1 MCKKGLSSVS
11 DSILI
16 EEELYDYIFAA
27 PHQKLPEKIEAK
39 TRLHLLDTLVAII
52 SGMTLPPGEVASDFA
67 RSLPSEPAC
76 TLIGTSR
83 KVGAF
88 EAALVNG
95 MIAHADE
102 TDDSHLA
109 GRFHPGCAVVPAAIA
124 AAETSNASSEVLLR
138 AIALG
143 YEIGARCNMALG
155 VRDPS
160 KAKFSTH
167 CFGGLFG
174 AAASSSACLNL
185 ERGEINSLMSFTVQQ
200 ASGLPYWNRDPDHIE
215 KAFVFGGKGARD
227 GLYSAFFAKS
237 KMTSPPNPLT
247 GERGLFAC
255 FAEDPAP
262 EKLTDR
268 LGDVFEIDNASIKKW
283 CVGSPMQS
291 VLDALE
297 TIASQQTLDPNCIE
311 KIHLTMPS
319 DRIHI
324 IDNASMPT
332 VCLQHLVALMIF
344 RADCTFADAHDE
356 SLMNNPEILN
366 IRKKIELIK
375 SDALASARPAR
386 QSIVTIKLKSGGELK
401 HHAKVVHGTPQRPMT
416 ANDVAL
422 KASSILSSVSHQDFS
437 ELIDMCL
444 EKKSFSIGELLKCC
458 EMTS

>member
-1 MCKKGLSSVS
+1 MFSSP
-11 DSILI
+11 LI
-16 EEELYDYIFAA
+16 EEKLYDYIFVA
-27 PHQKLPEKIEAK
+27 PQQKLPEKTEAK

-52 SGMTLPPGEVASDFA
+52 SGMTLPPGSVASSFVQP
-67 RSLPSEPAC
+67 LPSKSSC
-76 TLIGTSR
+76 TLIGSSR
-83 KVGAF
+83 RAGVF

-95 MIAHADE
+95 MLAHADE

-109 GRFHPGCAVVPAAIA
+109 GRFHPGCAVIPAAIA
-124 AAETSNASSEVLLR
+124 AAEINNASSEVLLR

-143 YEIGARCNMALG
+143 YDIGARCNMALN

-185 ERGEINSLMSFTVQQ
+185 NREEINSLISFTVQQ

-255 FAEDPAP
+255 FAEDPQP
-262 EKLTDR
+262 KKLVDR

-283 CVGSPMQS
+283 CVGSPIQS

-297 TIASQQTLDPNCIE
+297 ILISKHALDPAGVE
-311 KIHLTMPS
+311 KVSLTMPS

-332 VCLQHLVALMIF
+332 VCLQHLVALMILKG
-344 RADCTFADAHDE
+344 DCTFSEAHDE
-356 SLMNNPEILN
+356 SLMTNSEILK
-366 IRKKIELIK
+366 IRGKIEIIK
-375 SDALASARPAR
+375 SDELVSARPAR
-386 QSIVTIKLKSGGELK
+386 QSIVNIKLSGGKELK

-416 ANDVAL
+416 EEDVAK
-422 KASSILSSVSHQDFS
+422 KATSILGSVSSKDFS
-437 ELIDMCL
+437 QLIEICL
-444 EKKSFSIGELLKCC
+444 ERKRFSINDLLKSC
-458 EMTS
+458 ELVS

>member
-1 MCKKGLSSVS
+1 MSGSL
-11 DSILI
+11 LI
-16 EEELYDYIFAA
+16 EEKLYDYIFAA
-27 PHQKLPEKIEAK
+27 PQQKLPEKTEAK

-52 SGMTLPPGEVASDFA
+52 SGTTLPSGEVASGFA
-67 RSLPSEPAC
+67 RSLPSKPAC

-83 KVGAF
+83 RIGVF

-95 MIAHADE
+95 MLAHADE

-124 AAETSNASSEVLLR
+124 AAETNNTSSEVLLR

-143 YEIGARCNMALG
+143 YDVGARCNMALN

-185 ERGEINSLMSFTVQQ
+185 DRKEINSLMSFTVQQ

-227 GLYSAFFAKS
+227 GLYSAFFATS
-237 KMTSPPNPLT
+237 KMTSPPDPLT

-255 FAEDPAP
+255 FAEAP
-262 EKLTDR
+262 QPNKLVDR

-283 CVGSPMQS
+283 CVGSPIQS
-291 VLDALE
+291 VLDAIEIL
-297 TIASQQTLDPNCIE
+297 IAEHPIDPAGIE
-311 KIHLTMPS
+311 KVSLTMPS

-324 IDNASMPT
+324 IDDASMPT
-332 VCLQHLVALMIF
+332 VCLQHLVALMIL
-344 RADCTFADAHDE
+344 RGDCTFSEAHDE
-356 SLMNNPEILN
+356 SLMTNSEILK
-366 IRKKIELIK
+366 IRGKIEIIK
-375 SDALASARPAR
+375 SDVLVSARPAR
-386 QSIVTIKLKSGGELK
+386 QSIVNIKLSSGRELE

-416 ANDVAL
+416 KENVAK
-422 KASSILSSVSHQDFS
+422 KASSILASVSSQDFS
-437 ELIDMCL
+437 QLIDLCL
-444 EKKSFSIGELLKCC
+444 DRKQFSIEELLNSCKI
-458 EMTS
+458 M

>member
-1 MCKKGLSSVS
+1 MS
-11 DSILI
+11 DPILI
-16 EEELYDYIFAA
+16 EEKLYDYIFAA
-27 PHQKLPEKIEAK
+27 PHQELPEKIESK

-52 SGMTLPPGEVASDFA
+52 SGMTLPPGEIASGFA
-67 RSLPSEPAC
+67 RSFPSKPAC

-83 KVGAF
+83 KVGVF

-95 MIAHADE
+95 MLAHADE

-109 GRFHPGCAVVPAAIA
+109 GRFHPGCAIVPAAIA
-124 AAETSNASSEVLLR
+124 AAETSDASSEVLLR
-138 AIALG
+138 GIALG
-143 YEIGARCNMALG
+143 YEIGARCNMALN

-174 AAASSSACLNL
+174 AAASSSACLNFNR
-185 ERGEINSLMSFTVQQ
+185 EEINSLMSFTVQQ

-255 FAEDPAP
+255 FAEDPEP
-262 EKLTDR
+262 NKLVDR

-283 CVGSPMQS
+283 CVGSPIQS

-297 TIASQQTLDPNCIE
+297 TIISQHELDPASIE
-311 KIHLTMPS
+311 KISLTMPS

-324 IDNASMPT
+324 VDNAAMPT
-332 VCLQHLVALMIF
+332 VCLQHLVALMILRGECAF
-344 RADCTFADAHDE
+344 SAAHDE
-356 SLMNNPEILN
+356 SLMTNSEILQV
-366 IRKKIELIK
+366 RGKIEIIK
-375 SDALASARPAR
+375 SDVLVNAKPAR
-386 QSIVTIKLKSGGELK
+386 QSIVNIKLSSGRELK

-416 ANDVAL
+416 KEDVAR
-422 KASSILSSVSHQDFS
+422 KATSILGSVSSQDFS
-437 ELIDMCL
+437 QLIDICL
-444 EKKSFSIGELLKCC
+444 EHKKFSIKKLLKSC
-458 EMTS
+458 ELVP

>member
-1 MCKKGLSSVS
+1 MS
-11 DSILI
+11 DSPLI
-16 EEELYDYIFAA
+16 EEKLYDYVFAA
-27 PHQKLPEKIEAK
+27 PQQKLPEKTEAK

-52 SGMTLPPGEVASDFA
+52 SGMTLPPGVVASGFVQ
-67 RSLPSEPAC
+67 SLPSKPSC
-76 TLIGTSR
+76 TLIGSSR
-83 KVGAF
+83 RAGIF

-95 MIAHADE
+95 MLAHADE

-124 AAETSNASSEVLLR
+124 AAEINNVSSEVLLR

-143 YEIGARCNMALG
+143 YDIGARFNMALN

-185 ERGEINSLMSFTVQQ
+185 NRKEINSLMSFTVQQ

-255 FAEDPAP
+255 FAEDPQP
-262 EKLTDR
+262 KKLVDR

-283 CVGSPMQS
+283 CVGSPIQS

-297 TIASQQTLDPNCIE
+297 ILISEHAIDPAGIE
-311 KIHLTMPS
+311 KVSLTMPS

-324 IDNASMPT
+324 IDDASMPT
-332 VCLQHLVALMIF
+332 VCLQHLVSLMIL
-344 RADCTFADAHDE
+344 RGDCTFSEAHDE
-356 SLMNNPEILN
+356 SLMTNSEILK
-366 IRKKIELIK
+366 IRGKIEIIK
-375 SDALASARPAR
+375 SDDLVSARPER
-386 QSIVTIKLKSGGELK
+386 QSIINIKLSGGKELK

-416 ANDVAL
+416 EEDVAK
-422 KASSILSSVSHQDFS
+422 KATSILGSVYSKDFS
-437 ELIDMCL
+437 QLIEICL
-444 EKKSFSIGELLKCC
+444 ERKKFSINNLLKSC
-458 EMTS
+458 ELVS

>member
-1 MCKKGLSSVS
+1 MS
-11 DSILI
+11 DPTLI
-16 EEELYDYIFAA
+16 EEKLYDYIFAA

-52 SGMTLPPGEVASDFA
+52 SGLTLPPGKVASDFA
-67 RSLPSEPAC
+67 RSMPSEPTC

-83 KVGAF
+83 KVGAL

-109 GRFHPGCAVVPAAIA
+109 GRFHPGCAIVPAAIA
-124 AAETSNASSEVLLR
+124 AAETGNVSSQVLLR

-143 YEIGARCNMALG
+143 YEVGARCNMALG
-155 VRDPS
+155 VRNPS
-160 KAKFSTH
+160 KARFSTH

-174 AAASSSACLNL
+174 AAASASACMNL

-227 GLYSAFFAKS
+227 GLYSALFAKA

-247 GERGLFAC
+247 GERGLLEC

-297 TIASQQTLDPNCIE
+297 AIMADQTLDPDGIQ
-311 KIHLTMPS
+311 KISLTMPS

-324 IDNASMPT
+324 VDNASMPT
-332 VCLQHLVALMIF
+332 VCLQHLVALMILRGECAF
-344 RADCTFADAHDE
+344 TDAHDE
-356 SLMNNPEILN
+356 SLMTYPAILK
-366 IRKKIELIK
+366 IREKIEVIK
-375 SDALASARPAR
+375 SDTLATAKPAR
-386 QSIVTIKLKSGGELK
+386 QSIVNIKLSSGNELM
-401 HHAKVVHGTPQRPMT
+401 HHAKVVHGTPQRPMSKE
-416 ANDVAL
+416 DVAK
-422 KASSILSSVSHQDFS
+422 KATSILSSVSSKDFS
-437 ELIDMCL
+437 QLVDICL
-444 EKKSFSIGELLKCC
+444 EQKQFSIEELLKSC
-458 EMTS
+458 EAVF

>member
-1 MCKKGLSSVS
+1 MS
-11 DSILI
+11 DPILI
-16 EEELYDYIFAA
+16 EEKLYDYIFAA
-27 PHQKLPEKIEAK
+27 PHQELPEKIESK
-39 TRLHLLDTLVAII
+39 TRVHLLDTLVAII
-52 SGMTLPPGEVASDFA
+52 SGTTLLPGKVATNFVGSI
-67 RSLPSEPAC
+67 PSKPTC
-76 TLIGTSR
+76 TLIGTPK
-83 KVGAF
+83 KVGVF

-109 GRFHPGCAVVPAAIA
+109 GRFHPGCAIVPAAIA
-124 AAETSNASSEVLLR
+124 AAETANASSEVLLR

-174 AAASSSACLNL
+174 AAASSSACLGL
-185 ERGEINSLMSFTVQQ
+185 EREEINSLMSFTVQQ

-237 KMTSPPNPLT
+237 KMTSPPNPFT
-247 GERGLFAC
+247 GKRGLFAC
-255 FAEDPAP
+255 FAEDPEP

-297 TIASQQTLDPNCIE
+297 TIASKQSFDTDFIE
-311 KIHLTMPS
+311 KISLTMPS

-324 IDNASMPT
+324 VDNASMPT

-344 RADCTFADAHDE
+344 TGDCKFADAHDE
-356 SLMNNPEILN
+356 SLMTNPGILK
-366 IRKKIELIK
+366 IREKIEVIK
-375 SDALASARPAR
+375 SDALARAKPAR
-386 QSIVTIKLKSGGELK
+386 QSIVNIKLSNGDELS
-401 HHAKVVHGTPQRPMT
+401 HHAKVVHGTPQRPM
-416 ANDVAL
+416 NREDVA
-422 KASSILSSVSHQDFS
+422 KKTTSILSSVSNKDFS
-437 ELIDMCL
+437 RLLDICL
-444 EKKSFSIGELLKCC
+444 EQKKFSIAELLKSC
-458 EMTS
+458 EIAH

>member
-1 MCKKGLSSVS
+1 MFSSQ
-11 DSILI
+11 LI
-16 EEELYDYIFAA
+16 EEKLYDYIFAA
-27 PHQKLPEKIEAK
+27 PQQKLPEKTEAK

-52 SGMTLPPGEVASDFA
+52 SGMTLPPGSVASSFVQP
-67 RSLPSEPAC
+67 LPSKSSC
-76 TLIGTSR
+76 TLIGSSR
-83 KVGAF
+83 RAGVF

-95 MIAHADE
+95 MLAHADE

-109 GRFHPGCAVVPAAIA
+109 GRFHPGCGVIPAAIA
-124 AAETSNASSEVLLR
+124 AAEINNASSEVLLR

-143 YEIGARCNMALG
+143 YDIGARCNMALN

-185 ERGEINSLMSFTVQQ
+185 NREEINSLMSFTVQQ

-255 FAEDPAP
+255 FAEDPQP
-262 EKLTDR
+262 KKLVDR

-283 CVGSPMQS
+283 CVGSPIQS

-297 TIASQQTLDPNCIE
+297 ILISKHALDPAGVE
-311 KIHLTMPS
+311 KVSLTMPS

-332 VCLQHLVALMIF
+332 VCLQHLVALMILKG
-344 RADCTFADAHDE
+344 DCTFSEAHDE
-356 SLMNNPEILN
+356 SLMTNSEILK
-366 IRKKIELIK
+366 IRGKIEIIK
-375 SDALASARPAR
+375 SDELVSARPAR
-386 QSIVTIKLKSGGELK
+386 QSIVNIKLSGGKELK

-416 ANDVAL
+416 EEDVAK
-422 KASSILSSVSHQDFS
+422 KATSILGSVSSKDFS
-437 ELIDMCL
+437 QLIEICL
-444 EKKSFSIGELLKCC
+444 ERKRFSINDLLKSC
-458 EMTS
+458 ELVS

>member
-1 MCKKGLSSVS
+1 VS
-11 DSILI
+11 GSPMI
-16 EEELYDYIFAA
+16 EEKICDYIFAA
-27 PHQKLPEKIEAK
+27 PQQKLPEKTEAK

-52 SGMTLPPGEVASDFA
+52 SGMTLPPGAVASGFVQ
-67 RSLPSEPAC
+67 SLPSKPSC
-76 TLIGTSR
+76 TLIGSSR
-83 KVGAF
+83 RAGVF

-95 MIAHADE
+95 MLAHADE

-124 AAETSNASSEVLLR
+124 AAEINNASSEVLLR

-143 YEIGARCNMALG
+143 YDIGARCNMALN

-185 ERGEINSLMSFTVQQ
+185 NRKEINSLMSFTVQQ

-255 FAEDPAP
+255 FAEDPQP
-262 EKLTDR
+262 KKLVDW

-283 CVGSPMQS
+283 CVGSPIQS

-297 TIASQQTLDPNCIE
+297 ILISEHAIDPAGIE
-311 KIHLTMPS
+311 KVSLTMPS

-324 IDNASMPT
+324 IDDASMPT
-332 VCLQHLVALMIF
+332 VCLQHLVALMIL
-344 RADCTFADAHDE
+344 RGDCTFSEAHDE
-356 SLMNNPEILN
+356 SLMTNSEILK
-366 IRKKIELIK
+366 IRGKIEIIK
-375 SDALASARPAR
+375 SDDLVSARPER
-386 QSIVTIKLKSGGELK
+386 QSIINIKLSGGKELK

-416 ANDVAL
+416 EEDVAK
-422 KASSILSSVSHQDFS
+422 KATSILGSVSSKDFS
-437 ELIDMCL
+437 QLIEICL
-444 EKKSFSIGELLKCC
+444 ERKKFSINNLLKSC
-458 EMTS
+458 ELVS